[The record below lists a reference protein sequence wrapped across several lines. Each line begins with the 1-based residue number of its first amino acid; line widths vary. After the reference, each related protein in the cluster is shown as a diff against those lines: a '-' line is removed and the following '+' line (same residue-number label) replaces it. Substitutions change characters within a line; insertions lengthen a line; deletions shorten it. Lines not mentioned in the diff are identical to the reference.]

1 MVALILFT
9 AELWNQIDVPLLC
22 FFSDL
27 VYSGDYNPKGGCHSN
42 VPVTMASEH
51 YEKKLWAAQRQYH
64 QFVFQTDQR
73 WGTKKFANKCS
84 SVDGTRS

>member
-1 MVALILFT
+1 L
-9 AELWNQIDVPLLC
+9 
-22 FFSDL
+22 FSDDL
-27 VYSGDYNPKGGCHSN
+27 IYSGDYNLKGGCHSN

-51 YEKKLWAAQRQYH
+51 HEKKFWAAEKQCCQL
-64 QFVFQTDQR
+64 VFQTDQR